1 MRPRTCIGR
10 RIGARR
16 PPDRALVDEYR
27 ATKILGATEFLRIVD
42 FCGPE
47 SLIEA
52 RLQVAV
58 QDFVQ
63 ECRFARTGDSVT
75 HTSLP
80 SGTSTFTFCRLNLFA
95 PRIFILPLS
104 DVLRSVGS
112 GIASSPRRYASV
124 REPDLLVFAVSN
136 SSSQPAATMVP
147 PWTPAPGPI
156 SMM

>member
-27 ATKILGATEFLRIVD
+27 ATKILCATEFLRIVD

-63 ECRFARTGDSVT
+63 ECRFARTGDSRDT
-75 HTSLP
+75 HELAERHVDIYVLYIELVRAANFYLALIGCP
-80 SGTSTFTFCRLNLFA
+80 PLRRQRYCLF
-95 PRIFILPLS
+95 
-104 DVLRSVGS
+104 
-112 GIASSPRRYASV
+112 SPQIRKRA
-124 REPDLLVFAVSN
+124 
-136 SSSQPAATMVP
+136 
-147 PWTPAPGPI
+147 
-156 SMM
+156 